1 MFLVEIKL
9 IRNNICFYRIIR
21 LQKDGN
27 HTTEGAP
34 FPNKTAKLQKFHQ
47 LTQIGLRG
55 KSMGKLK
62 RQQEQA

>member
-1 MFLVEIKL
+1 MK
-9 IRNNICFYRIIR
+9 
-21 LQKDGN
+21 N

>member
-1 MFLVEIKL
+1 MKIPPL
-9 IRNNICFYRIIR
+9 R
-21 LQKDGN
+21 
-27 HTTEGAP
+27 GAP
-34 FPNKTAKLQKFHQ
+34 FLNKTAKLQIFRQ